1 MREESQMPARI
12 NMEIVHML
20 MTRTPDLADDNG
32 RIPQQ
37 HQMSMTL
44 LRIYLITLVKLVICR
59 SSSANE
65 AG

>member
-1 MREESQMPARI
+1 
-12 NMEIVHML
+12 MEIVHML